1 MVVAF
6 ILAALWLAGTPAE
19 IPDLRLSAPVVA
31 RPGTS
36 IGLRAWQMDRDD
48 AGYAIVRAPM
58 VTVELRSRA
67 GMLIASSTLSPSRV
81 QGVEGSLDVP
91 AEVDGELSLIAR
103 AEIDGRML
111 TVDRALYVRAGIDSR
126 LPAGRE
132 VNAFQAYELG
142 PMRVAYPRRAPSTLD
157 ARVVEGVCAPD
168 LECTLLVWVADWEGR
183 VRARSLAGVHA
194 EHGAAR
200 ASDGFARLPLVVRGQ
215 EGRVSIEAL
224 GEDGAVLA
232 TREVRL
238 PLVPGALVARAS
250 ADVGSVE
257 LDWDALGGPG
267 PVLVDIFDEH
277 RWADARSLGPGDS
290 RLGALAPGVWR
301 LQVRPDLFSNNTAA
315 VAFIVVTDPAGGDP
329 LRLAA
334 DAVVANADRDG
345 LDPLAMSIL
354 EGAFTGGS
362 RDAIEALFAVQSF
375 DVVAMGA
382 GVSSTV
388 GVDEAAALAQE
399 RRRWW
404 AAGAILV
411 LGFIVSMVLL
421 RVELV
426 AQARAR
432 RLLED
437 LGEGAAPPR
446 RPSFGRGLWAFVLLV
461 FVLMAVLA
469 LSKRWF

>member
-1 MVVAF
+1 
-6 ILAALWLAGTPAE
+6 
-19 IPDLRLSAPVVA
+19 
-31 RPGTS
+31 
-36 IGLRAWQMDRDD
+36 
-48 AGYAIVRAPM
+48 
-58 VTVELRSRA
+58 
-67 GMLIASSTLSPSRV
+67 
-81 QGVEGSLDVP
+81 
-91 AEVDGELSLIAR
+91 
-103 AEIDGRML
+103 
-111 TVDRALYVRAGIDSR
+111 
-126 LPAGRE
+126 
-132 VNAFQAYELG
+132 
-142 PMRVAYPRRAPSTLD
+142 
-157 ARVVEGVCAPD
+157 
-168 LECTLLVWVADWEGR
+168 
-183 VRARSLAGVHA
+183 
-194 EHGAAR
+194 
-200 ASDGFARLPLVVRGQ
+200 
-215 EGRVSIEAL
+215 
-224 GEDGAVLA
+224 
-232 TREVRL
+232 
-238 PLVPGALVARAS
+238 
-250 ADVGSVE
+250 E

-354 EGAFTGGS
+354 EGAFTGSS

-388 GVDEAAALAQE
+388 GVDEVAALAQE

>member
-1 MVVAF
+1 
-6 ILAALWLAGTPAE
+6 
-19 IPDLRLSAPVVA
+19 
-31 RPGTS
+31 
-36 IGLRAWQMDRDD
+36 
-48 AGYAIVRAPM
+48 
-58 VTVELRSRA
+58 
-67 GMLIASSTLSPSRV
+67 
-81 QGVEGSLDVP
+81 
-91 AEVDGELSLIAR
+91 
-103 AEIDGRML
+103 
-111 TVDRALYVRAGIDSR
+111 
-126 LPAGRE
+126 
-132 VNAFQAYELG
+132 
-142 PMRVAYPRRAPSTLD
+142 MRVAYPRRAPSTLD